1 MGHESKIA
9 IIIPAYKSRFLR
21 QTLDSLAA
29 QTCRDFAVYVGDD
42 ASPEPLEAI
51 VRSYEGKLSVT
62 YHRFAE
68 NLGGRDLVAHWER
81 CIGLSG
87 EPLVWLFSDDDL
99 LPPDGVERVLAASRR
114 EGTEKAFFRLPL
126 IVVDAEGQQKLA
138 NPPLTEGKTSDYA
151 FLLDKLNGRIS
162 SAAIEYVFSRDVW
175 RASGGFVSFPLAWCS
190 DDATWARFARYAGGM
205 TNVPGAPVCWRN
217 AEGENIS
224 NSSRFDREKL
234 CATTL
239 FIRWIART
247 YKCHKGDTALAGAL
261 GRYAH
266 TILRCSVRGNFGLS
280 DLLRLCSALSEISL
294 PAASY
299 VCLRHLFH
307 IKRL

>member
-1 MGHESKIA
+1 MGHKIA

-21 QTLDSLAA
+21 QTLDSMAA

-42 ASPEPLEAI
+42 ASPEPLEPI
-51 VRSYEGKLSVT
+51 VRAYEGKLSIT

-81 CIGLSG
+81 CIALSR

-99 LPPDGVERVLAASRR
+99 LPPDGVERVLAAAGRY
-114 EGTEKAFFRLPL
+114 GTEKVFFRLPL

-138 NPPLTEGKTSDYA
+138 NPPLPEGKTSDYA

-175 RASGGFVSFPLAWCS
+175 RVSGGFVKFPLAWCS

-205 TNVPGAPVCWRN
+205 TSVPGAPVCWRN

-234 CATTL
+234 CATTQ

-247 YKCHKGDTALAGAL
+247 YKCRKGDSALAGAL

-266 TILRCSVRGNFGLS
+266 TILRCSVRGNYGLS
-280 DLLRLCSALSEISL
+280 DLLRLCAALGTISPSA
-294 PAASY
+294 AG
-299 VCLRHLFH
+299 
-307 IKRL
+307 

>member
-1 MGHESKIA
+1 MGHKIA

-21 QTLDSLAA
+21 QTLDSMAA

-42 ASPEPLEAI
+42 ASPEPLEPI
-51 VRSYEGKLSVT
+51 VRAYEGKLSVT

-81 CIGLSG
+81 CIALSR

-99 LPPDGVERVLAASRR
+99 LPPDGVERVLAAAGRY
-114 EGTEKAFFRLPL
+114 GTEKVFFRLPL
-126 IVVDAEGQQKLA
+126 IVVDAEGQQKLV
-138 NPPLTEGKTSDYA
+138 NPPLPEGKTSDYA

-175 RASGGFVSFPLAWCS
+175 RVSGGFVKFPLAWCS

-205 TNVPGAPVCWRN
+205 TSVPGAPVCWRN

-234 CATTL
+234 CATTQ

-247 YKCHKGDTALAGAL
+247 YKCRKGDSALAGAL

-266 TILRCSVRGNFGLS
+266 TILRCSVRGNYGLS
-280 DLLRLCSALSEISL
+280 DLLRLCAALGKIS
-294 PAASY
+294 PSAASY